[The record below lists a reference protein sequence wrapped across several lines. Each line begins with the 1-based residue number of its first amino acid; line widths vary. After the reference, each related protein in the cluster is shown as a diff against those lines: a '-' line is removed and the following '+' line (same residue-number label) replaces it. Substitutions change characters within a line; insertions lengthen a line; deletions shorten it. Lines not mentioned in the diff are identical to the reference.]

1 MTLHIEYLNTKTIK
15 PYKQNPRIHKSKQIA
30 QIAQSIQAFAF
41 NNPLLIDEK
50 NEINSCQALIHFWK
64 KREIDR

>member
-50 NEINSCQALIHFWK
+50 NEIICGDAVLQSVASFL
-64 KREIDR
+64 